1 LIHINIAAPLP
12 PVARQDGRSKRLSRF
27 RTVLRRRHGR
37 VSGSQKER
45 RQAVED
51 QQRIAAHMR
60 QSGHR
65 FEVVDSVE
73 RAIGVLVDWNVMRS
87 MMVQ

>member
-1 LIHINIAAPLP
+1 
-12 PVARQDGRSKRLSRF
+12 
-27 RTVLRRRHGR
+27 
-37 VSGSQKER
+37 
-45 RQAVED
+45 
-51 QQRIAAHMR
+51 MR